1 MSVIALEKA
10 SLEMLERR
18 LKQYFVK
25 ELDYELGQFQA
36 QFLLDFISQEMGAYF
51 YNQGVRDAQ
60 ANNASIPSRLPETV
74 PLIPSLASNKVPRTW
89 LRSIT

>member
-18 LKQYFVK
+18 LKEYFVK

-60 ANNASIPSRLPETV
+60 AMLSSRV
-74 PLIPSLASNKVPRTW
+74 DDLILAFDELEKMEPRPVST
-89 LRSIT
+89 L